1 MLELMFKPLMPL
13 GSGVFLWEKKMI
25 DEMLGFWG
33 LFISAFI
40 SSTIMPGGS
49 EAILAYMV
57 SEKLFNV
64 EALVLVATIGN
75 TLGALTT
82 WFLGIL
88 AAKKF
93 PAEELLSKKN
103 KKSLELVKK
112 WGVCW
117 PIAKFLVS
125 PKSTRSIADTRF
137 STDNLLL
144 MEKKNSN
151 PFFSWLSKPP
161 RKTPTKFHGPAGP
174 NP

>member
-1 MLELMFKPLMPL
+1 
-13 GSGVFLWEKKMI
+13 MI

-49 EAILAYMV
+49 EAVLAYMV

-112 WGVCW
+112 WGVW
-117 PIAKFLVS
+117 SL
-125 PKSTRSIADTRF
+125 
-137 STDNLLL
+137 
-144 MEKKNSN
+144 
-151 PFFSWLSKPP
+151 FFSWLPVVGDGLC
-161 RKTPTKFHGPAGP
+161 FAGGWLKLP
-174 NP
+174 LAISCVAIFVGKAIRYIFVAYIFI